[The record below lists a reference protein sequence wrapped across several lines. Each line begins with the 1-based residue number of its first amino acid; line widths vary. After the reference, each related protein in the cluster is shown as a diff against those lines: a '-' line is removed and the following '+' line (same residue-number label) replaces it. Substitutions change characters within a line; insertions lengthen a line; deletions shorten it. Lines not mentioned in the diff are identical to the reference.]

1 MNADERECEAGETE
15 HGEEAVCVTVTM
27 TRGQHRALK
36 RAARDAGTGVSA
48 IIREWVRREGGA
60 PGTDAISKD
69 PSTDGRGRGGG

>member
-1 MNADERECEAGETE
+1 MDADEREREASEVE
-15 HGEEAVCVTVTM
+15 HGEEAVRVTVTM

-36 RAARDAGTGVSA
+36 RLARDAGTGVSA
-48 IIREWVRREGGA
+48 LIREWARREGEA